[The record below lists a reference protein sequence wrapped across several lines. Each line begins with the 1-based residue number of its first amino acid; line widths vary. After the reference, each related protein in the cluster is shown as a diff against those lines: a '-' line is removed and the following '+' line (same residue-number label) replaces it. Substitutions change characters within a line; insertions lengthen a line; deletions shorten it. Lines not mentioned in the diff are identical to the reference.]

1 MQIKVW
7 NLLDGRQHAAAIVGA
22 GGKTTIMYE
31 LAACLSGKGKKV
43 LVSTTTHIYKPPEA
57 VYAANL
63 QQLEYLWQRGSYAV
77 CGRQAEDAGK
87 LRMPEPDVLAKYMQ
101 LADITLLEADGAKG
115 RPCKIPAAHEP
126 VILPQ
131 CDIVIGVLGLDAL
144 GQAVE
149 QACLR
154 AELVQKLLG
163 CDGSHLLTVNDL
175 TYIMTSEFGLRKNV
189 AGRKFYPV
197 LNKCDTVVA
206 AAKAAAICALLQ
218 QQGIKK
224 DDIWVRGVWQR
235 E

>member
-7 NLLDGRQHAAAIVGA
+7 NLLDGAKHVAAIVGA

-31 LAACLSGKGKKV
+31 LAEYLSSKGKRV
-43 LVSTTTHIYKPPEA
+43 LIATTTHIYKPPKA

-63 QQLEYLWQRGSYAV
+63 QQLQSLWQRGSYAV

-87 LRMPEPDVLAKYMQ
+87 LRMPEPNVLAKYMQ

-115 RPCKIPAAHEP
+115 RPCKVPAAHEP
-126 VILPQ
+126 VLLPQ

-144 GQAVE
+144 GQTVE

-163 CDGSHLLTVNDL
+163 CDGSHLLTAEDL
-175 TYIMTSEFGLRKNV
+175 AYIMTSELGLRKDV
-189 AGRKFYPV
+189 DGRKFYPV
-197 LNKCDTVVA
+197 FNKCDTA
-206 AAKAAAICALLQ
+206 AAAARAAEICALLRQ
-218 QQGIKK
+218 HGIKK
-224 DDIWVRGVWQR
+224 EDIWVRGAWQS